1 MGSTPAT
8 LRVSTRNARFQQWE
22 ALLGNR
28 TKRQRAGE
36 FVVQGVRPI
45 TLALDHG
52 WSLRA
57 VLYAADRELSQ
68 WAQETLRRVGRDVQR
83 VKMDSGLLR
92 ELGGKDEATP
102 ELLVVA
108 ELPPDDLDRLA
119 PEPDFLGVVF
129 DRPTTPGNIGTLIR
143 SADAFGA
150 SGLIV
155 CGHAADVYDPKALRA
170 STGSVFAVPT
180 VRVPA
185 PRTVADWADGLR
197 EGGLPVRILGTDE
210 HGERDVT
217 EVDLT
222 GPVLLVIGNETSGMS
237 ASWRALCDETV
248 RIPIGGAASSLNAA
262 AAGTVALYEA
272 ARQRGF
278 RGFRGGVGAAGR

>member
-1 MGSTPAT
+1 VATPPPT

-28 TKRQRAGE
+28 AKRQRAGE
-36 FVVQGVRPI
+36 FVVQGVRPV
-45 TLALDHG
+45 TLALDNDWPLHAVVYAG
-52 WSLRA
+52 DRA
-57 VLYAADRELSQ
+57 LSQ
-68 WAQETLRRVGRDVQR
+68 WAEDTLKRVDRAVQR
-83 VKMDSGLLR
+83 VKMDSALLH
-92 ELGGKDEATP
+92 ELGGKDESTP
-102 ELLVVA
+102 ELLVIA
-108 ELPPDDLDRLA
+108 EIPPDDLDRLA
-119 PEPDFLGVVF
+119 PQEDFLGLVF
-129 DRPTTPGNIGTLIR
+129 DRPTTPGNIGSLLR

-155 CGHAADVYDPKALRA
+155 CGHAADVYDPKSVRA
-170 STGSVFAVPT
+170 STGSLFAVPA

-185 PRTVADWADGLR
+185 PRTVQDWVAGLR
-197 EGGLPVRILGTDE
+197 ASGTAPRILGTDE
-210 HGERDVT
+210 HGSRDIT

-237 ASWRALCDETV
+237 AAWRELCDETV

-262 AAGTVALYEA
+262 NAGTVALYEA

-278 RGFRGGVGAAGR
+278 ARVRNRNR

>member
-1 MGSTPAT
+1 M
-8 LRVSTRNARFQQWE
+8 STRNARFQQWE

-57 VLYAADRELSQ
+57 VLYSADRELSQ
-68 WAQETLRRVGRDVQR
+68 WARETLRRVGRDVQR

-185 PRTVADWADGLR
+185 PRTVADWAEGLR

-278 RGFRGGVGAAGR
+278 RGGARADGR